1 MTKKIVKKNYVVE
14 NNIGKNGEIR
24 LPARPLK
31 NEIDAKAAVVAL
43 GVSTYK
49 SAITALFVDSQVPLP
64 MPYITWTPK

>member
-1 MTKKIVKKNYVVE
+1 VE
-14 NNIGKNGEIR
+14 NNSWKIGEIG

-49 SAITALFVDSQVPLP
+49 SAITALLVDSQVPLP
-64 MPYITWTPK
+64 MP